1 MRRTLLLFTALSFS
15 ISIHAADWPQFRF
28 GPNRGAASPEQL
40 ASTLHLQWTRDF
52 AAPSPAYPGEVRLRY
67 DSTYEPVVMG
77 NTIFVPSM
85 VTDSVTALDTANGKV
100 RWRFF
105 TDAPVR
111 FAPVAMEGAVWFGS
125 DDGHVYCVDAATGK
139 LRWKVYGHPDGRK
152 DRNILG
158 NRRLIPM
165 WPIRGGVVLHE
176 GVIYFSAGLWPDEG
190 VFIHAVDAKTGRKI
204 WVNRD
209 TDKIVGGNLDHGV
222 QQITGLSPQG
232 YLAVVDGKLVAPC
245 GTQLPAVFDLKTG
258 KLGPYTMGWGGRT
271 GLPKGTWFVAG
282 TGRYLA
288 HSGDLYDMRRPNDE
302 KFAKSRG
309 NDFKSKL
316 YPAGFTRVQIDPTNQ
331 KTLGDF
337 RRPVLNGDTMFY
349 TDNGIVAEDITN
361 PKLEP
366 RKPKSKTEPRRKN
379 DTYPDK
385 WRATFPQR
393 WKLATKLRVRIQ
405 AGHHL
410 YATAAGTIA
419 AIDIRTRKIT
429 WQTKLTGDPVSVIAA
444 NGHLHVTTREGKLY
458 AFGAKEI
465 AEPIAHAKPGMQ
477 ANERAGKEQSPDHY
491 FEDIQ
496 RGISLNGK
504 KTILK
509 KSGYCLVLGL
519 DSGLSTEAFAG
530 RFTVIAIDPD
540 AEKVNRLRQRLHKRG
555 LYGSRI
561 TVLVGNPLEYS
572 LPPFLANFV
581 TTETPERFKN
591 PESVSAITKIYHS
604 LRPYG
609 GTAVLPIPANLYK
622 KWVNAA
628 AKLKSSEISA
638 GVRMTV
644 LSRTGPLPEAAD
656 WSHAGGGAGNTGS
669 SDDRFLRGP
678 LGLLWYDGSIRWQR
692 QPGKTEVRVA
702 GGRIFVRANRMLAI
716 DVFTG
721 RRLWD
726 EAMPQ
731 AAGAN
736 AVGEFVALEDSI
748 YVAAGRECIVLDAAT
763 GKQRAR
769 FPMPTN
775 IPGTLIHL
783 RLLNNSLIGQL
794 GKNIICLDRKTGEH
808 QWTFTAKRPQL
819 SLAVGGGHAYVAEL
833 LNARRGET
841 IAKSG
846 VKTYALDLAT
856 GREVWQ
862 APGGAELRYS
872 KSHDLLI
879 TGTGI
884 YKGKDGAV
892 HRKAKLADPKQDT
905 WNFKSGS
912 HIAGDSLLVGGSD
925 NYKMYDLTSGAQ
937 QGKPLKWF
945 RRGCTPLRTSPYL
958 ATTRYKGNAAVI
970 DLDTQKFQPIWN
982 LRAACSN
989 NIFPANGVLNVP
1001 NLSGGCTC
1009 NYTPTSMA
1017 LVPRAVLLPIKKK

>member
-1 MRRTLLLFTALSFS
+1 MRTLQLLFVALTFS
-15 ISIHAADWPQFRF
+15 ITARAVDWPQFRF
-28 GPNRGAASPEQL
+28 GSNRGASSPEVL
-40 ASTLHLQWTRDF
+40 PAKLHLQWSREF
-52 AAPSPAYPGEVRLRY
+52 ATPNPAFPGEVRLRY
-67 DSTYEPVVMG
+67 DATYEPVVMG
-77 NTIFVPSM
+77 GTIFVPSM

-105 TDAPVR
+105 TGGPVR
-111 FAPVAMEGAVWFGS
+111 FAPVAMEGSVWFGS
-125 DDGHVYCVDAATGK
+125 DDGHVYCLDAATGK

-152 DRNILG
+152 DRNLLG

-165 WPIRGGVVLHE
+165 WPVRGGVVLHQD
-176 GVIYFSAGLWPDEG
+176 VIYFSAGLWPEEG
-190 VFIHAVDAKTGRKI
+190 IFIHAVDAKTGRKV
-204 WVNRD
+204 WTNRD
-209 TDKIVGGNLDHGV
+209 TDKIAGANLDHGV
-222 QQITGLSPQG
+222 QHVMGLSPQG

-258 KLGPYTMGWGGRT
+258 KLGEYTMGWGGRT

-302 KFAKSRG
+302 KFAKSRA

-331 KTLGDF
+331 KYLGDF
-337 RRPVLNGDTMFY
+337 RRPVFTGDTMFY

-361 PKLEP
+361 AKLEP
-366 RKPKSKTEPRRKN
+366 RKPKAKTEPRRKN
-379 DTYPDK
+379 DQYPDK
-385 WRATFPQR
+385 WRATFTQR
-393 WKLATKLRVRIQ
+393 WKLDTKLRVRIQ

-410 YATAAGTIA
+410 YATAPGTIA

-429 WQTKLTGDPVSVIAA
+429 WQAKLTGDPVSVIAA

-458 AFGAKEI
+458 AFGAKEV
-465 AEPIAHAKPGMQ
+465 AKPLVY
-477 ANERAGKEQSPDHY
+477 AKPSSSEAAKIND
-491 FEDIQ
+491 
-496 RGISLNGK
+496 
-504 KTILK
+504 
-509 KSGYCLVLGL
+509 GYALVLGL
-519 DSGLSTEAFAG
+519 NKGSIAESLAKNY
-530 RFTVIAIDPD
+530 TVIAIDTD
-540 AEKVNRLRQRLHKRG
+540 AAKVDALRRHFHKSG
-555 LYGSRI
+555 LYGSRV
-561 TVLVGNPLEYS
+561 TALVGSPLDFPF
-572 LPPFLANFV
+572 PPYLANFV
-581 TTETPERFKN
+581 TGTTPNADNIIEAL
-591 PESVSAITKIYHS
+591 PKIFHT

-609 GTAVLPIPANLYK
+609 GVASVSVLTKDFKDIKNAVAKIK
-622 KWVNAA
+622 T
-628 AKLKSSEISA
+628 AKLEVLETTQGCKLL
-638 GVRMTV
+638 

-669 SDDRFLRGP
+669 SEDRFLRGP

-702 GGRIFVRANRMLAI
+702 GGRIFVRADRMLAI

-726 EAMPQ
+726 RPMPQ
-731 AAGAN
+731 AAGAS
-736 AVGEFVALEDSI
+736 AVGEFVALEAGI

-769 FPMPTN
+769 FPMPKN

-808 QWTFTAKRPQL
+808 QWTFTAQRAQL
-819 SLAVGGGHAYVAEL
+819 SLAVGGGRAYVAEL

-841 IAKSG
+841 IAESG

-856 GREVWQ
+856 GRPVWQ

-872 KSHDLLI
+872 APHDLLI

-892 HRKAKLADPKQDT
+892 HRQAQLADPKLDT

-958 ATTRYKGNAAVI
+958 ATTRYKGNAAYI

-1017 LVPRAVLLPIKKK
+1017 LVPRAVLTPVKKK